1 MSLDSQ
7 QIEERAKRYLNPD
20 DSILLHL
27 LADDAPAPATQ
38 AVRVEPRGLT
48 VVPQQR
54 ELVLAEPG
62 SRSLIRATLSMP
74 VLALRRIA
82 AHPRESFVTAACAM
96 MIGLGGY
103 QVGSWKEVDLPP
115 NGVLG
120 SLARPPLL
128 DAPFSP
134 EEARN
139 RRTEWAIYLGKP
151 ERWSNSIG
159 QRFALIPP
167 GEFTMGSLAH
177 QPGSQADETEHRV
190 RISHP
195 LYASICE
202 VTQGQFASV
211 MGYNPASFRGSAE
224 TDLPVES
231 LTWFEMIEFCNRLS
245 VREGLKEYYELK
257 VTQRDN
263 VRIQSGIVGIV
274 GEDGYRLPTEAE
286 WEYLCRAGTTTLF
299 HTGDLDPGP
308 EAARTRVGPQ
318 ATSLRPSP
326 VGQSQPNAF
335 ELYDLHGN
343 VFEWVYDWYDSEF
356 YRASPRRDPEGPTHG
371 SLRVIRGGSFNEP
384 PVNAR
389 SANRGKVRP
398 ETTDTDRGF
407 RVVRTVWK
415 E

>member
-1 MSLDSQ
+1 
-7 QIEERAKRYLNPD
+7 
-20 DSILLHL
+20 
-27 LADDAPAPATQ
+27 
-38 AVRVEPRGLT
+38 
-48 VVPQQR
+48 
-54 ELVLAEPG
+54 
-62 SRSLIRATLSMP
+62 
-74 VLALRRIA
+74 
-82 AHPRESFVTAACAM
+82 
-96 MIGLGGY
+96 
-103 QVGSWKEVDLPP
+103 
-115 NGVLG
+115 
-120 SLARPPLL
+120 
-128 DAPFSP
+128 
-134 EEARN
+134 
-139 RRTEWAIYLGKP
+139 
-151 ERWSNSIG
+151 
-159 QRFALIPP
+159 
-167 GEFTMGSLAH
+167 
-177 QPGSQADETEHRV
+177 
-190 RISHP
+190 
-195 LYASICE
+195 
-202 VTQGQFASV
+202 
-211 MGYNPASFRGSAE
+211 
-224 TDLPVES
+224 VES

-245 VREGLKEYYELK
+245 VREGLKEYYQLK

-274 GEDGYRLPTEAE
+274 GEDGYRFPTEAE

-326 VGQSQPNAF
+326 VGESQPNTF

-356 YRASPRRDPEGPTHG
+356 YRASPRRDPKGPTHG